1 MLLQQ
6 HLNRQNK
13 YTAMSDKLKPD
24 SSAQPVPGSPQDKP
38 EESPGDRTVFRSS
51 KPEQSSGHAQVN
63 PVAKDQPAD
72 ATRVKSADAAA
83 RSAPPTPESPQDK
96 PEASPGDRTVIR
108 SSSPPQGSG
117 QIRSNPAAQG
127 QPADA
132 TRIKPDDAAARSTGH
147 APRQSA
153 ANADATRMRQTP
165 RAAQGK
171 ANQAGVRPQ
180 TNAVS
185 SGREQGAGAA
195 QGEGETVLK
204 GRFVLEKVI
213 GVGGMGVVYKAVDKL
228 KVEAHDREPHV
239 AIKVLSDE
247 FKSHPESFIA
257 LQRESRKTQRIAHP
271 NVVKVYDFDRD
282 GDTVFMTMEYMEG
295 RPLDQIIKQYSS
307 TGLPRDDVWNIL
319 NGLCSA
325 LIYAHAE
332 KIVHSDFKPGNIF
345 ITDAGHPKI
354 FDFGIARAVASID
367 RQTGNHQDRTV
378 FDAGSLGALT
388 PAYASLEMLLGKEPD
403 IRDDLFALGCI
414 AYEMLT
420 GEHPYKRIPAD
431 EAFKSRM
438 KLAKIPGI
446 KARQWKA
453 IEKALA
459 FQREDRLASVEE
471 FYQLIQPKR
480 RSFALWFVPVVLI
493 AAISTVYLVL
503 RNTGQPPPG
512 PGIQVDEIEFKIR
525 YDVFKENIEKLI
537 ADPRFSPDWED
548 SLKDE
553 VSGLLT
559 LLGDRHDEWI
569 ISKRATIYGL
579 YQQKFQEL
587 VQAKNFT
594 RAGEVMNNA
603 ARYTDDTSWLAE
615 QKQHLADL
623 EQQEAARQS
632 AAQAERQRVR
642 EVRDAQVK
650 VEERR
655 NDMFDLALR
664 NVNQQLQ
671 CQGLPN
677 MRDFGVAVEKL
688 RATDAARYAK
698 LESNIIVKLSECLAH
713 VGKSQP
719 ERALEAKN
727 YALRIF
733 DNNRLIAAIKI
744 TPRDVCDRAI
754 AGLGARGDRA
764 VCQDKLKDGSIGPT
778 MVVIPGSKAISAF
791 AIGKYEVSVREFNHY
806 CKVSGACRAVTGQ
819 DDALPIVNIS
829 ISQADG
835 YVRWLS
841 GATQQR
847 YRLPTRAE
855 WMHAANAN
863 NQSHDPN
870 RNCQLNSRGIEKG
883 GALVRVNTG
892 MQNSWGLVNYLG
904 NAQEW
909 VYDQSRN
916 LLAVGGSF
924 DTPMEKCDVDAMSR
938 HTGQADKRTG
948 FRVVRELAR

>member
-1 MLLQQ
+1 M
-6 HLNRQNK
+6 N
-13 YTAMSDKLKPD
+13 DKLKPD
-24 SSAQPVPGSPQDKP
+24 SSAQPTPGSPQEQAAK
-38 EESPGDRTVFRSS
+38 SPGDRTVFRSS
-51 KPEQSSGHAQVN
+51 APAQSSGQTRVN
-63 PVAKDQPAD
+63 PVAQAKPAD
-72 ATRVKSADAAA
+72 ATRTKPADAAA
-83 RSAPPTPESPQDK
+83 RSA
-96 PEASPGDRTVIR
+96 
-108 SSSPPQGSG
+108 
-117 QIRSNPAAQG
+117 
-127 QPADA
+127 QPAH
-132 TRIKPDDAAARSTGH
+132 TTGQ
-147 APRQSA
+147 APRQPIP
-153 ANADATRMRQTP
+153 NTDATRMRQAP
-165 RAAQGK
+165 RAPQGS
-171 ANQAGVRPQ
+171 ANQTAIRPQ
-180 TNAVS
+180 AGAASV
-185 SGREQGAGAA
+185 GREQQARPA
-195 QGEGETVLK
+195 QEETVLK

-213 GVGGMGVVYKAVDKL
+213 GVGGMGVVYKAIDKL

-239 AIKVLSDE
+239 AIKVLNDE

-282 GDTVFMTMEYMEG
+282 GDIVFMTMEYMEG

-345 ITDAGHPKI
+345 ITDVGYPKI
-354 FDFGIARAVASID
+354 FDFGIARAVASVD
-367 RQTGNHQDRTV
+367 RQTGKHQDRTV

-388 PAYASLEMLLGKEPD
+388 PAYASFEMLLGKEPD

-438 KLAKIPGI
+438 KPAKIPGI

-459 FQREDRLASVEE
+459 FRREDRLASVDE
-471 FYQLIQPKR
+471 FHQLIQPKR
-480 RSFALWFVPVVLI
+480 RSLALWFVAVVLL
-493 AAISTVYLVL
+493 AASSTVFLVL
-503 RNTGQPPPG
+503 ENARQQPPAAEF
-512 PGIQVDEIEFKIR
+512 QLDEIEFKIR
-525 YDVFKENIEKLI
+525 YDLFREKIEKLV
-537 ADPRFSPDWED
+537 ADSRFSPDWEN
-548 SLKDE
+548 SLWDE
-553 VSGLLT
+553 VKGMLA
-559 LLGDRHDEWI
+559 LLGERRDEWI
-569 ISKRATIYGL
+569 AATRETIYGL

-587 VQAKNFT
+587 MQAKNFT
-594 RAGEVMNNA
+594 RAGEILNNA
-603 ARYTDDTSWLAE
+603 ARYTDDTIWLAE
-615 QKQHLADL
+615 QKQNLAGL
-623 EQQEAARQS
+623 ERQEAERQS

-642 EVRDAQVK
+642 EVRDTQVK

-655 NDMFDLALR
+655 NDLFDLALR

-671 CQGLPN
+671 CQGQLN
-677 MRDFGVAVEKL
+677 MRDFGVAVDKL

-698 LESNIIVKLSECLAH
+698 LENSIVVKLSECLAQ

-733 DNNRLIAAIKI
+733 NNNRLIAAVSI
-744 TPRDVCDRAI
+744 TPRDVCDRSI

-764 VCQDKLKDGSIGPT
+764 VCQDKLTDGGTGPT
-778 MVVIPGSKAISAF
+778 MIVIPDGKVISAF

-806 CKVSGACRAVTGQ
+806 CKVSRACGAVAGQ
-819 DDALPIVNIS
+819 DDASPIVNVT
-829 ISQADG
+829 ISQAEG
-835 YVRWLS
+835 YIRWLN
-841 GATQQR
+841 GATQKK

-855 WMHAANAN
+855 WMHAANATN
-863 NQSHDPN
+863 RSHDPN

-883 GALVRVNTG
+883 GNLVRVNTG

-924 DTPMEKCDVDAMSR
+924 DDPMERCDVGAMSK
-938 HTGQADKRTG
+938 HTGQADVRTG
-948 FRVVRELAR
+948 FRVAREMVR